1 MKTEQRI
8 IHVKCDTCNANE
20 PIDYRVIPVFSGDKF
35 VMCSACLT
43 IFANMSALE
52 LFDIGVNAGMMRESR
67 RALDM
72 GCGDEC
78 DYEGFR
84 YSNQDFMKSVEK
96 LMKRMKAVNDARPE

>member
-8 IHVKCDTCNANE
+8 FHVKCDTCNANE
-20 PIDYRVIPVFSGDKF
+20 PIDYRVIPVSSGDKF

-52 LFDIGVNAGMMRESR
+52 VFDMGVNAGMMRESR

-72 GCGDEC
+72 GCDDC
-78 DYEGFR
+78 DYEGYR
-84 YSNQDFMKSVEK
+84 YTNQEFMESVTK
-96 LMKRMKAVNDARPE
+96 LMNRMKAVNDARPE